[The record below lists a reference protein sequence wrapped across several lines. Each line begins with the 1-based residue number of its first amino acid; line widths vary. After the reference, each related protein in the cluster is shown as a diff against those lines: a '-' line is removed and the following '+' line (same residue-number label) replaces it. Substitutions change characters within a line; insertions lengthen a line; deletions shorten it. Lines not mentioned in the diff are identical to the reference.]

1 MRFFHWDVLALRF
14 SLALIL
20 LPLWPFSPSKQPSL
34 PSGAAAVTAILAL
47 DNSGSMKASDPT
59 GLRFTAVEMIAAL
72 LDASDRLGV
81 VVFSTTAQQLTGG
94 LISPLDFPGLPPIAP
109 QGYTDIQAALREAD
123 RLLDGNDPGNQAGII
138 LLTDGKPEIEIPY
151 PAYEQETLDLAGSLG
166 IPVYAIALTSQ
177 ADVSFLERLA
187 AASGGQVFPARDA
200 SDLLDAYLRAFNVI
214 QGRTILGE
222 GSGNAPLDIDPAL
235 APYIQKV
242 SFVLG
247 KPEGRRAVLL
257 DPTGQAVTAS
267 TPGMTIHENPRFL
280 VVTVRQPQGGTWQF
294 QVSGA
299 GVARARAVLYSRL
312 RVQVV
317 SPQGLQKRGDPVP
330 IVVRLAEE
338 RADGQVVTIIGE
350 AAFTGEI
357 TRPDGR
363 LESLDRF
370 YDDGTHG
377 DLLAGDGD
385 FTRLYAGTDLPGWYR
400 MVITGRKGAVPVAQE
415 MTFEA
420 VDFPHLAVS
429 APSGEY
435 KILDTP
441 VALTAKLDG
450 GLLDRGD
457 VLARVTAPSGRQ
469 VEILL
474 AGQAGEYEGSF
485 LPEENGRHSVQ
496 FETREALYRGAPFWD
511 AARAEF
517 TVHLLRGVTVG
528 APKTQVVMACFD
540 AAPRITISLP
550 VRSLRQ
556 EQIGLALDGFVAQP
570 AAFSLQPGEQTLTFN
585 LFPVVGKLTG
595 GEIRANLTLVIP
607 PETPIQPG
615 TIIPLVFD
623 IPSPWARCRQ
633 PLTWGGLGLLGLL
646 LGSVLLTVKLHRAS
660 TPALVS
666 GTLRWWRA
674 DQSPAEARECDLTA
688 LARPSLRIG
697 SQADCDLAL
706 PESSLE
712 GEHAVLLAEISA
724 SGLQVVLQPVG
735 VVRKGYG
742 AVQGRIPLGHGDIF
756 CMDGLNFQYLSDSG
770 E

>member
-1 MRFFHWDVLALRF
+1 MMRTNCFFTLALF
-14 SLALIL
+14 LATTIQAINPSVQLTVL
-20 LPLWPFSPSKQPSL
+20 LL
-34 PSGAAAVTAILAL
+34 V

-81 VVFSTTAQQLTGG
+81 VVFSTTAQRLTGG
-94 LISPLDFPGLPPIAP
+94 LISPLDFPGLPLLSP
-109 QGYTDIQAALREAD
+109 QGYTDIKAALLESANLLED
-123 RLLDGNDPGNQAGII
+123 RPASSRAGIL
-138 LLTDGKPEIEIPY
+138 LLTDGKPEIESPY
-151 PAYEQETLDLAGSLG
+151 PAYEQETLDLARGLG
-166 IPVYAIALTSQ
+166 VPVYAIALTSQ

-200 SDLLDAYLRAFNVI
+200 SDLLDAYLRAFNAI
-214 QGRTILGE
+214 QDRTILGE
-222 GSGNAPLDIDPAL
+222 GSGNAPLDLGPTL
-235 APYIQKV
+235 APYLQKA

-247 KPEGRRAVLL
+247 KPEGTRAALL
-257 DPTGQAVTAS
+257 DPSGQVVTTA
-267 TPGMTIHENPRFL
+267 TPGVTIHENPRFL

-312 RVQVV
+312 RVQVI

-330 IVVRLAEE
+330 IIIRLVEE

-363 LESLDRF
+363 RESLDRF

-385 FTRLYAGTDLPGWYR
+385 FTRLYAGADLPGWYR

-415 MTFEA
+415 MTFEVA
-420 VDFPHLAVS
+420 DFPHLVIS

-435 KILDTP
+435 EILDTP
-441 VALTAKLDG
+441 VTLMAKLTG
-450 GLLDRGD
+450 GLLDQGE

-556 EQIGLALDGFVAQP
+556 EQIGLALDGFIAQP
-570 AAFSLQPGEQTLTFN
+570 AAFTLQPGEQTLTFD
-585 LFPVVGKLTG
+585 LFPLVGKPTG
-595 GEIRANLTLVIP
+595 REIRANLNLVLSP
-607 PETPIQPG
+607 ATPIQPG
-615 TIIPLVFD
+615 AILPLMFD
-623 IPSPWARCRQ
+623 IPSLWARCRQ
-633 PLTWGGLGLLGLL
+633 PLAWGGLGLFGLL
-646 LGSVLLTVKLHRAS
+646 LGGVLLTVKLRRAS
-660 TPALVS
+660 APVLVR
-666 GTLRWWRA
+666 GTLRWWRD
-674 DQSPAEARECDLTA
+674 DQSPAEAHECDLTA
-688 LARPSLRIG
+688 LARPTLRIG
-697 SQADCDLAL
+697 NQADCDLAL
-706 PESSLE
+706 PESSLD
-712 GEHAVLLAEISA
+712 GEHAVLLAEISEN
-724 SGLQVVLQPVG
+724 GLQVVLQPVG
-735 VVRKGYG
+735 VVQKGYG